1 MDDPIKEIVG
11 AWFVA
16 VGTIIAAI
24 GSTPLKRLNSEL
36 RKDLNIWGNVL
47 QATGNGLEADGQGEI
62 SLELIG
68 NEIQSIGNVTV
79 LTGLI
84 IEFEDETQKKLVI
97 AGNWIQALGGVT
109 SIGGI

>member
-36 RKDLNIWGNVL
+36 RKDLSVWGNVL
-47 QATGNGLEADGQGEI
+47 QATGNGLEVFEVLRAHLGI
-62 SLELIG
+62 INKSPIKNSLGCKRIFYWE
-68 NEIQSIGNVTV
+68 
-79 LTGLI
+79 
-84 IEFEDETQKKLVI
+84 
-97 AGNWIQALGGVT
+97 
-109 SIGGI
+109 